1 MLKKAKDD
9 AVKDLYKV
17 IDAAVE
23 TIAQKRGMALVI
35 DTDKESVTFINPI
48 MGEDITEDVKALL
61 VR

>member
-1 MLKKAKDD
+1 
-9 AVKDLYKV
+9 
-17 IDAAVE
+17 
-23 TIAQKRGMALVI
+23 MALVI